1 MAVSIWRFIHI
12 YILYVVICSI
22 SLITSYKILRRD
34 VKNRLNQLLSTFLI
48 LISFSMISNFI
59 YASFSE
65 PSLEPAAV
73 LLHTLSMYLISFAL
87 GFLLLFNLTL
97 YNPENSITKTSSQI
111 IFLSLYSIISL
122 ALFFIPNGI
131 KIKILSDGTQSY
143 PVWSFVFF
151 IYYLIIFIPPMIYSL
166 IICVKIY
173 KKFSSKRLAK
183 RMRLFILGILC
194 FYYIGLM
201 VCFTNYLNIDFLRNI
216 FTLTGFLAII
226 GVFLIYFSVG
236 KSLNQPY
243 EI

>member
-12 YILYVVICSI
+12 YVLYVVICSI
-22 SLITSYKILRRD
+22 FLITSYKILRRD

-87 GFLLLFNLTL
+87 AFLLLFNLTL
-97 YNPENSITKTSSQI
+97 YNPESSITKTSNQI

-122 ALFFIPNGI
+122 VLFFIPNGI
-131 KIKILSDGTQSY
+131 KIEILSDGTQSY

-151 IYYLIIFIPPMIYSL
+151 LYYLIIFIPPMIYSL
-166 IICVKIY
+166 FICVKIY

-183 RMRLFILGILC
+183 RMRLFILGTLC

-201 VCFTNYLNIDFLRNI
+201 VCFTNYLNIVFLRNI
-216 FTLTGFLAII
+216 FTLTGFVAII

-243 EI
+243 EL

>member
-1 MAVSIWRFIHI
+1 VAVTIWRFIHI

-22 SLITSYKILRRD
+22 FLITSYKIIRRD
-34 VKNRLNQLLSTFLI
+34 AKNRLNQLLSTFLI

-73 LLHTLSMYLISFAL
+73 LLHILSMYLISFSLA
-87 GFLLLFNLTL
+87 FLLLFNLTL
-97 YNPENSITKTSSQI
+97 YNPESSITKTSNQI

-122 ALFFIPNGI
+122 VLFFIPNGI
-131 KIKILSDGTQSY
+131 KIEILYDGTQSY
-143 PVWSFVFF
+143 PVWSFLFF
-151 IYYLIIFIPPMIYSL
+151 LYYLIIFIPPMIYSL
-166 IICVKIY
+166 IICMKIY
-173 KKFSSKRLAK
+173 NKFSSKRLAK

-216 FTLTGFLAII
+216 FTLTGLLAII

-236 KSLNQPY
+236 KSLSQPY
-243 EI
+243 EL

>member
-22 SLITSYKILRRD
+22 FLITSYKILRRD

-87 GFLLLFNLTL
+87 AFLLLFNLTL
-97 YNPENSITKTSSQI
+97 YNPESSITKTSNQI

-122 ALFFIPNGI
+122 VLFFIPNGI
-131 KIKILSDGTQSY
+131 KIEILSDGTQSY

-216 FTLTGFLAII
+216 FTLTGFVAII

-243 EI
+243 EL

>member
-73 LLHTLSMYLISFAL
+73 LLHTLSIYLISFAL
-87 GFLLLFNLTL
+87 AFLLLFNLTL

-131 KIKILSDGTQSY
+131 KIKNLSDGTQSY

>member
-1 MAVSIWRFIHI
+1 MAVTIWRFIHI

-22 SLITSYKILRRD
+22 FLISSYKILRRD

-87 GFLLLFNLTL
+87 AFLLLFNLTL
-97 YNPENSITKTSSQI
+97 YNPESSITKTSNQI

-131 KIKILSDGTQSY
+131 KIEILYDGTQSY
-143 PVWSFVFF
+143 PVWSFLFF
-151 IYYLIIFIPPMIYSL
+151 LYYLIIFIPPMIYSL
-166 IICVKIY
+166 IICIKIY

-201 VCFTNYLNIDFLRNI
+201 VCLTNYLNIDFLRNI

-236 KSLNQPY
+236 KSLSQPY
-243 EI
+243 EL

>member
-1 MAVSIWRFIHI
+1 M
-12 YILYVVICSI
+12 
-22 SLITSYKILRRD
+22 
-34 VKNRLNQLLSTFLI
+34 KNRLNQLLSMFLI

-65 PSLEPAAV
+65 PSLEQAAV
-73 LLHTLSMYLISFAL
+73 LLHIFSMYLISFSLA
-87 GFLLLFNLTL
+87 FLLLFNLTL
-97 YNPENSITKTSSQI
+97 YNPENSLTKTNNQI
-111 IFLSLYSIISL
+111 TFLSIYSIILL

-131 KIKILSDGTQSY
+131 KIEILSDGTQSY

-151 IYYLIIFIPPMIYSL
+151 LYYLIMFIPPMIYSL

-173 KKFSSKRLAK
+173 KKFSSKRLAR
-183 RMRLFILGILC
+183 RMKLFILGILC

-236 KSLNQPY
+236 KSLSQPY
-243 EI
+243 EL